1 MGLDVITMK
10 SEHPLPS
17 LAYLYSPE
25 TELHEMG
32 QGHPE
37 QPERVRAIDRAL
49 AERGLL
55 DRMMRLTPEPAP
67 DAALLRAHG
76 EAYLR
81 SLTTSPPEPGG
92 YRWLDGDTAMNRHS
106 WRAARLAAGAGL
118 MAVEAVMTGA
128 AQRAFCNVRPPGHH
142 AERHRAMGFC
152 MINNIAVAAAQALE
166 VHGLDRVAIVDFD
179 VHHGNGTEDIF
190 TDESRVLLCSTFQSP
205 LYPYCGEDTRS
216 DHIVNVPL
224 PAGTDG
230 AAYRKVFAT
239 RVVPVLERFLP
250 ELVLFSAGFDAHRD
264 DPLAGMNLVEDDY
277 HWVTRTVLEVTRL
290 SSQGRA
296 VSFLEGGYDLDALAA
311 SACRHV
317 EALLTD

>member
-1 MGLDVITMK
+1 MAIEPPRLK
-10 SEHPLPS
+10 

-25 TELHEMG
+25 AVLHEMG
-32 QGHPE
+32 PGHPE

-49 AERGLL
+49 ADRGLL
-55 DRMMRLTPEPAP
+55 DRMLRLTPEPAP
-67 DAALLRAHG
+67 ESALLRVHG
-76 EAYLR
+76 ESYLR
-81 SLTTSPPEPGG
+81 SLAASAPESGG
-92 YRWLDGDTAMNRHS
+92 YCWLDGDTAMNRHS
-106 WRAARLAAGAGL
+106 WRAAQLAAGAGL
-118 MAVEAVMTGA
+118 MAVDAVMVGD

-152 MINNIAVAAAQALE
+152 LINNIAVAAAQALE
-166 VHGLDRVAIVDFD
+166 VHGLKRVAIVDFD

-190 TDESRVLLCSTFQSP
+190 TDEPRVLLCSTFQSP

-216 DHIVNVPL
+216 NHIVNVPL

-239 RVVPVLERFLP
+239 RVVPVLESFRP

-277 HWVTRTVLEVTRL
+277 HWVTRAVLEVTRE
-290 SSQGRA
+290 SSQARA
-296 VSFLEGGYDLDALAA
+296 VSFLEGGYALDALAA
-311 SACRHV
+311 SVCRHV